1 LIIIIIIILVVVLKA
16 QPPKNICD
24 YFYQLKEAKKFPSKR
39 SPPRPHPLLPD
50 PPRPPPT
57 PQKKKQK
64 NTFPPSFSATTKKAK
79 RSRGR
84 CAPVQKQKLND
95 CYLLATTHRLVTGQL
110 PDIFGC
116 KAPPPIYG
124 SPPNK
129 PNSPPPPSPPKKK
142 KKKKKKNP
150 KLPNIKS

>member
-1 LIIIIIIILVVVLKA
+1 LVVVLKA

-39 SPPRPHPLLPD
+39 SPPRP
-50 PPRPPPT
+50 PPAPT
-57 PQKKKQK
+57 LSSPRPQKKKQK
-64 NTFPPSFSATTKKAK
+64 NTFPPGFSATTKKAK

-110 PDIFGC
+110 PDIFWIRG
-116 KAPPPIYG
+116 PPY
-124 SPPNK
+124 
-129 PNSPPPPSPPKKK
+129 
-142 KKKKKKNP
+142 
-150 KLPNIKS
+150 L